1 MLRGEGDVS
10 HIQIFART
18 CKSDTSLFF
27 FFLHISST
35 NEKIEI
41 VRPLLVKLGHL

>member
-27 FFLHISST
+27 FLHISST